1 MPKNDNK
8 KITVSSG
15 EDEKE
20 FVLQHPGIK
29 WCMDHDY
36 NCRDRNGNIKTSD
49 FIQGFLDHV
58 VVKPNDF
65 KIDDFDSMQELN
77 EFQDEV
83 QKFL

>member
-8 KITVSSG
+8 KIVIGSG
-15 EDEKE
+15 DSKKE
-20 FVLQHPGIK
+20 FVLQHPGVK

-49 FIQGFLDHV
+49 FVQGILDYV
-58 VVKPNDF
+58 VIKPNDF
-65 KIDDFDSMQELN
+65 NIEDFEDMGEVN
-77 EFQDEV
+77 EFQKKV